1 MNHQQAFDEM
11 MSLFGIE
18 AKKLAADAKVSEIQI
33 SRFRRGKQDLHADAL
48 LRLLTNV
55 SVEARQWYLSAVL
68 GDVRLGVDMR
78 SLVAEFDVQ
87 ELSQLLHL
95 VADQLKTS
103 KSTEAFQE
111 MAKI

>member
-11 MSLFGIE
+11 MSIFGIE

-48 LRLLTNV
+48 LRLLNNV
-55 SVEARQWYLSAVL
+55 SKEAKQWYLSAVL
-68 GDVRLGVDMR
+68 GDVRAGVDMR
-78 SLVAEFDVQ
+78 SLIEEFDAL

-95 VADQLKTS
+95 VAERVKIS